1 MPDSR
6 VKTYLEFQEKGKT
19 AEDQGE
25 AGIVRSFMSILNVE
39 HLSHGFGDRAIFT
52 DVSFRLLK
60 GEHIGLIGANGEG
73 KSTFMN
79 IITGKMMP
87 DEGKVEWSK
96 NVRVGYLDQHTVL
109 EKGMTIRDV
118 LKSAFSFLFE
128 MEEKMNDICAK
139 MGDAS
144 EDEMNAMMEEL
155 GTIQDLLMAHDFYII
170 DSKVEEIG
178 RAFGLDEIGLDKDVD
193 ELSGGQRTKVL
204 LGKLLLEK
212 PDILLLD
219 EPTNYLDVQHIEWL
233 KRYLQ
238 DYENAFILIS
248 HDIPFLNSVVNLIY
262 HMENQKLDR
271 YVGDYDR
278 FREVYEMKKSQ
289 LEAAYNRQQAE
300 IAKLQ
305 DFVAR
310 NKARV
315 ATRNMAMS
323 RQKKLDKMEV
333 IELAKEKPKP
343 EFHFLN
349 ARATGKLI
357 FETKDLVIGY
367 DEPLSKPLNF
377 LMERGEKIAVIGANG
392 IGKTTFLK
400 SIQGLIPAISGTV
413 EVGDYQFPGYFE
425 QEMAPGNTTTCIEEI
440 WKEFPSYTQY
450 EVRSALA
457 KCGLTTKNIESQ
469 VRVLSGG
476 EQAKV
481 RLCKLMNRET
491 NVLLL
496 DEPTNHLDVDAKDEL
511 KRALQ
516 EYKGAVLLICHEPE
530 FYDGLVSKVWDL
542 SKWSLK
548 I

>member
-1 MPDSR
+1 
-6 VKTYLEFQEKGKT
+6 
-19 AEDQGE
+19 
-25 AGIVRSFMSILNVE
+25 MS
-39 HLSHGFGDRAIFT
+39 GQ
-52 DVSFRLLK
+52 
-60 GEHIGLIGANGEG
+60 
-73 KSTFMN
+73 
-79 IITGKMMP
+79 
-87 DEGKVEWSK
+87 K

-278 FREVYEMKKSQ
+278 FMEVYEMKKSQ

-315 ATRNMAMS
+315 GDEKHGDVETEEAGQDGGHRAC
-323 RQKKLDKMEV
+323 KG
-333 IELAKEKPKP
+333 KPKP

-357 FETKDLVIGY
+357 F
-367 DEPLSKPLNF
+367 
-377 LMERGEKIAVIGANG
+377 
-392 IGKTTFLK
+392 
-400 SIQGLIPAISGTV
+400 
-413 EVGDYQFPGYFE
+413 
-425 QEMAPGNTTTCIEEI
+425 
-440 WKEFPSYTQY
+440 
-450 EVRSALA
+450 
-457 KCGLTTKNIESQ
+457 
-469 VRVLSGG
+469 
-476 EQAKV
+476 
-481 RLCKLMNRET
+481 
-491 NVLLL
+491 
-496 DEPTNHLDVDAKDEL
+496 
-511 KRALQ
+511 
-516 EYKGAVLLICHEPE
+516 
-530 FYDGLVSKVWDL
+530 
-542 SKWSLK
+542 
-548 I
+548 

>member
-1 MPDSR
+1 
-6 VKTYLEFQEKGKT
+6 
-19 AEDQGE
+19 
-25 AGIVRSFMSILNVE
+25 MSILNVE

-144 EDEMNAMMEEL
+144 EEEMNAMMEEL

-278 FREVYEMKKSQ
+278 FMEVYEMKKSQ

-367 DEPLSKPLNF
+367 DEPL
-377 LMERGEKIAVIGANG
+377 
-392 IGKTTFLK
+392 
-400 SIQGLIPAISGTV
+400 
-413 EVGDYQFPGYFE
+413 
-425 QEMAPGNTTTCIEEI
+425 
-440 WKEFPSYTQY
+440 
-450 EVRSALA
+450 
-457 KCGLTTKNIESQ
+457 
-469 VRVLSGG
+469 
-476 EQAKV
+476 
-481 RLCKLMNRET
+481 
-491 NVLLL
+491 
-496 DEPTNHLDVDAKDEL
+496 
-511 KRALQ
+511 
-516 EYKGAVLLICHEPE
+516 
-530 FYDGLVSKVWDL
+530 
-542 SKWSLK
+542 
-548 I
+548 